1 MMTVFFTSQAKAKN
15 GREGHV
21 ESNTGS
27 INIDLTNPAKDKDPS
42 KTNPEELFAAGYA
55 ACYDGALN
63 LAAKKAGHKIDSIV
77 TAKVSLQ
84 SDEDDGGFKIGVI
97 LVVDIQG
104 VSQEVGEELTATA
117 HQNCPYSK
125 ATRDNIDVEIITQA
139 QI

>member
-1 MMTVFFTSQAKAKN
+1 MTIFFTSQATAKN

-21 ESNTGS
+21 KSNTGS
-27 INIDLTNPAKDKDPS
+27 LNIDLTNPAKDDDPT

-55 ACYDGALN
+55 ACYYGALN
-63 LAAKKAGHKIDSIV
+63 LAAKKARHTIDSTV

-84 SDEDDGGFKIGVI
+84 SDDDDGGFKISVI

-104 VSQEVGEELTATA
+104 VSQEDGEQLTATA

-125 ATRDNIDVEIITQA
+125 ATRNNVDVEIITQA
-139 QI
+139 QL